1 MVKSAQA
8 EKWAASL
15 DVVVVALV
23 QEYKNQGEDGEHS
36 GRRSLPVPDTR
47 LPHQKPLA
55 SHGDEGDEPLEK
67 ACDYP

>member
-23 QEYKNQGEDGEHS
+23 QEYKNQGEDG
-36 GRRSLPVPDTR
+36 
-47 LPHQKPLA
+47 
-55 SHGDEGDEPLEK
+55 
-67 ACDYP
+67 